1 MDVGSQYYGSYGWC
15 WTDKATTT
23 WGICDESCPMVG
35 HLHNLDQKIDKLNA
49 TVHKHHKDLVGSMKK
64 LAKEAGVSPKVV
76 EEAEEPKKEPAKK
89 ADVTKK
95 PKKPEDAKKEKAEE
109 AKKEKAAEA
118 KDAKEEKAQ
127 DAEEKKMEKEAE
139 AEDAKEE
146 KAEDA
151 KKKQEQAKKEKAA
164 EAKDAKEEK

>member
-1 MDVGSQYYGSYGWC
+1 MG
-15 WTDKATTT
+15 TTT

-35 HLHNLDQKIDKLNA
+35 HLHNLDQKIDKLNT

-64 LAKEAGVSPKVV
+64 LAKEAGISPKVV

-95 PKKPEDAKKEKAEE
+95 PKKPEDAKKKKAADVKKEPKKPE
-109 AKKEKAAEA
+109 DAKKEKAAEA

-127 DAEEKKMEKEAE
+127 DAEE
-139 AEDAKEE
+139 
-146 KAEDA
+146 
-151 KKKQEQAKKEKAA
+151 
-164 EAKDAKEEK
+164 

>member
-1 MDVGSQYYGSYGWC
+1 MGQTKCVTGKDQSLATALTWVSYVAKPGTPCVFGVDPLDEGKHCMDVGSQYYGSYGWC

-35 HLHNLDQKIDKLNA
+35 HLHNLDQKIDTLNA

-89 ADVTKK
+89 ADVKK
-95 PKKPEDAKKEKAEE
+95 EPKKPEDAKKK
-109 AKKEKAAEA
+109 KAAEA
-118 KDAKEEKAQ
+118 KDGKEEKAQ
-127 DAEEKKMEKEAE
+127 DAEEKKM
-139 AEDAKEE
+139 
-146 KAEDA
+146 
-151 KKKQEQAKKEKAA
+151 
-164 EAKDAKEEK
+164 